1 MFFQV
6 AEAPQPQRGITYGN
20 QGEDEVGMGRGKW
33 VENTKKG
40 VLGREILGSP
50 GACHGISDPRG
61 MGFKGEGRASPA
73 GL

>member
-20 QGEDEVGMGRGKW
+20 QGEDEVGTGRGKW

-40 VLGREILGSP
+40 V
-50 GACHGISDPRG
+50 
-61 MGFKGEGRASPA
+61 FGEGNIGVTWGGSWDK
-73 GL
+73 